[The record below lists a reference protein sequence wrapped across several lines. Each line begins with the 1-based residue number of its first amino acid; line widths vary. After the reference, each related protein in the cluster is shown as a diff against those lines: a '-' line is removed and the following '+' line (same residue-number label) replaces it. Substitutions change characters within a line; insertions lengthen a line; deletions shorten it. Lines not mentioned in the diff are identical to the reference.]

1 MNYMIWLVHLRF
13 DKNHTHT
20 LFPVKL
26 ATSLSQLAQ
35 IVFAQFAYQLR
46 VSTFG
51 GTQEQNAN
59 GVDIVVLNQDDGT
72 IKAHRYLGLP
82 PPSSYFVYDFLSP
95 GSNLR
100 VCALF
105 HVTTDII
112 NCKDITAGNN
122 PAEFITLNESWFIM
136 IRKVKE
142 NSIIIF
148 NAVICEKFCCCA
160 SIFPF

>member
-1 MNYMIWLVHLRF
+1 LV
-13 DKNHTHT
+13 D
-20 LFPVKL
+20 V
-26 ATSLSQLAQ
+26 A
-35 IVFAQFAYQLR
+35 
-46 VSTFG
+46 
-51 GTQEQNAN
+51 
-59 GVDIVVLNQDDGT
+59 VLNQDDGT

-82 PPSSYFVYDFLSP
+82 PPSSYFVYDFLAP

-100 VCALF
+100 VCALI
-105 HVTTDII
+105 HATNDII

-148 NAVICEKFCCCA
+148 NALICEKFCCCA
-160 SIFPF
+160 SILTSAINSLHTSISYPNDLAITIRVGERDPSPDL